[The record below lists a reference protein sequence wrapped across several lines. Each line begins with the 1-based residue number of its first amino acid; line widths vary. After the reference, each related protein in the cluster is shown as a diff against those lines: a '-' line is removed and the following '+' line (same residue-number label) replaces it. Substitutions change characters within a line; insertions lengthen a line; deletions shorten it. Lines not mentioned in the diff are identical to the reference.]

1 MPSIEPERTP
11 AAPLE
16 QNLESLVA
24 IQRQEEL
31 KRTPAQRRVEY
42 LSGSLVVSATL
53 PVSAHL
59 RPFG

>member
-1 MPSIEPERTP
+1 MSSLMPSIEPERAP

-31 KRTPAQRRVEY
+31 KRTSAQRWVEF
-42 LSGSLVVSATL
+42 LSGIIGRARFLAGLCS
-53 PVSAHL
+53 
-59 RPFG
+59 G